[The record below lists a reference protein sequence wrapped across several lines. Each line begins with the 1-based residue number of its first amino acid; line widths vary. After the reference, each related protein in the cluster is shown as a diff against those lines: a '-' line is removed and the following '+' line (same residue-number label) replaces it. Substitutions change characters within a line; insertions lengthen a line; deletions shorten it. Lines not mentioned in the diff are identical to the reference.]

1 MKFNLFLVILL
12 TLSLNATTTKEKIK
26 SSKNSLRSTQAMSEQ
41 LNKKLD
47 DLASDIVNGNNKLKT
62 IAKDIFGLKEQISHL
77 ENSANSATDELEKL
91 TTQNKELMQTQKKLE
106 QNIIR
111 IIAEDLSFELLLDTD
126 ENKTSEDS
134 IMVSQILNKLNSI
147 MREDFKKITIDYEN
161 TISQIKNQSDKIN
174 QIETNLKDFRRKQND
189 LLELEKSQK
198 NTINTLKRDKEI
210 YSKKLSKLQS
220 QQDEIRKTLEE
231 LAIVQKQEDEAAR
244 REREKLASQS
254 KGKKAQ
260 KDSDTS
266 VKQMGSSYQTSSV
279 KRYTGVKTIAP
290 LDSYTVKQKFGNY
303 TDPIYNIK
311 IFNESVV
318 LTSTTPDAK
327 VKSVLNG
334 KVVFAKQTPVLD
346 NVIII
351 ENENGIHTIYAHLS
365 QIAPTIKVGSIV
377 QKGYVIGRVRNDLTF
392 EVTQKNYHIN
402 PLELIK

>member
-62 IAKDIFGLKEQISHL
+62 IAKDIFELKEQISHL